1 MRPHSRF
8 LILALVVAALFAGAA
23 MASYAAATHA
33 TDAVLVQHGGGNW
46 KRRALL
52 ALPWTINRNVQR
64 FTWVVTY
71 YQDLEV
77 PRSAFCETTQFTV
90 SLSGRILGTSGDPAA
105 WAACLRGDTAKV
117 GRGA

>member
-1 MRPHSRF
+1 MRPRSRF
-8 LILALVVAALFAGAA
+8 FILALVVLFAGAA
-23 MASYAAATHA
+23 IASYVAATHA
-33 TDAVLVQHGGGNW
+33 TDAVLVQYGGGHW

-52 ALPWTINRNVQR
+52 ALPWTANRNVKP

-77 PRSAFCETTQFTV
+77 PSPAFCEATQFTV
-90 SLSGRILGTSGDPAA
+90 SLSGRILRTFGDPAG
-105 WAACLRGDTAKV
+105 WMACLRGDTAKV